1 MKRLIISVLI
11 LATIVVTS
19 IVTLS
24 VFDSK
29 NEQLISYIERTE
41 ELYKQN
47 KTDLAEEELTRLNRF
62 WSDYYNLVS
71 YIVQSTKLEE
81 VAQSVSKLKALMG
94 KDEFLSECESIK
106 YGIRLIYDSEFPY
119 LHSIL

>member
-1 MKRLIISVLI
+1 MKRLIISFLI
-11 LATIVVTS
+11 LAA
-19 IVTLS
+19 IVTTSVYTLS
-24 VFDSK
+24 AFDK
-29 NEQLISYIERTE
+29 ANHTLVSYVERAE

-47 KTDLAEEELTRLNRF
+47 KTALAEEELTRLNRF
-62 WSDYYNLVS
+62 WSDYYNLAS

-106 YGIRLIYDSEFPY
+106 YGVRLIYDSEYPY

>member
-1 MKRLIISVLI
+1 MKRLIISLLI
-11 LATIVVTS
+11 LVSIVVTS
-19 IVTLS
+19 VFILS
-24 VFDSK
+24 VFDSR
-29 NEQLISYIERTE
+29 NEQLISYVDRVE

-62 WSDYYNLVS
+62 WSEYYNLVS

-81 VAQSVSKLKALMG
+81 IAQSVSKLKALMG

-106 YGIRLIYDSEFPY
+106 YGIRLIYDSEYPY